1 MSSHANDFKKWKKS
15 RILRQTD
22 FELLVICVVNSI
34 HFNTNFGKPHTVSWR
49 KKIILLCLFVIIH
62 CFSYQWFVVNIFY
75 YYGFFGMHFFE
86 FLIFFF
92 KIFISIY
99 SSYRAIILKIS
110 SMCFWRLHLFFNKNY
125 LRCLPLHKVLTIK
138 KKIHETKVK
147 NLTLKSR
154 QFFLNNV
161 FLKNIRDPSVA
172 ILKTFDYSSTILS
185 GQANNF

>member
-1 MSSHANDFKKWKKS
+1 
-15 RILRQTD
+15 
-22 FELLVICVVNSI
+22 
-34 HFNTNFGKPHTVSWR
+34 
-49 KKIILLCLFVIIH
+49 
-62 CFSYQWFVVNIFY
+62 
-75 YYGFFGMHFFE
+75 
-86 FLIFFF
+86 
-92 KIFISIY
+92 
-99 SSYRAIILKIS
+99 
-110 SMCFWRLHLFFNKNY
+110 

-138 KKIHETKVK
+138 KIIHETKVK

>member
-1 MSSHANDFKKWKKS
+1 M
-15 RILRQTD
+15 
-22 FELLVICVVNSI
+22 LLS
-34 HFNTNFGKPHTVSWR
+34 TV
-49 KKIILLCLFVIIH
+49 
-62 CFSYQWFVVNIFY
+62 
-75 YYGFFGMHFFE
+75 
-86 FLIFFF
+86 FLINDLLTYFTIMVFWGCTFLNFLLSKLRFYNFF

-138 KKIHETKVK
+138 KKLHETKVK

-161 FLKNIRDPSVA
+161 FFKNIRDPSVA
-172 ILKTFDYSSTILS
+172 ILKTFDYSSTILN